1 MQISKRQLDALH
13 KKVADAEARRTAA
26 YAGADLRAVNLQE
39 QIRLRDE
46 AIVQLSLRLSA
57 YGDPGGPAIALA
69 S

>member
-1 MQISKRQLDALH
+1 MPRIRKQYLDALH
-13 KKVADAEARRTAA
+13 KKVADAELAARTA
-26 YAGADLRAVNLQE
+26 YLRAVNLRE
-39 QIRLRDE
+39 QIRVRDE